1 MRTNIF
7 FFSTCNLQTIF
18 DNSNVNNI
26 LELVFNLLISV
37 TVENQ
42 TSDNSL
48 QLSIM
53 IPVSNIKSVAN
64 RLLFCSVK
72 KGGDSWITLLYY

>member
-53 IPVSNIKSVAN
+53 IPVSNIESFAN
-64 RLLFCSVK
+64 RLFSC
-72 KGGDSWITLLYY
+72 